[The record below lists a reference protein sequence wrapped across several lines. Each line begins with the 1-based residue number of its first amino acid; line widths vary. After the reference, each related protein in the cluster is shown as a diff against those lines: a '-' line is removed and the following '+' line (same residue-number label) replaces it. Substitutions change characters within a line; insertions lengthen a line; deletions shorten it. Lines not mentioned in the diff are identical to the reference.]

1 MFKPLTEQQRA
12 TLATVTQEQSRQFF
26 KWVYG
31 WMAAGLVVTTVVA
44 YLTVNT
50 QLLATLLMTPG
61 VLLIAM
67 FAQIGLVIG
76 LGWAIQKMSPAT
88 AAIMF
93 LVYSALTG
101 FTLSLVVLSYTAGTI
116 TAAFATTAIL
126 FAVMS
131 VVGFTTSADLTKF
144 RTLAM
149 FALIG
154 LLIAMVVNIFLR
166 SPMMD
171 MAISFIGVILFIGL
185 LAMDTQ
191 RLKIMAA
198 APEVQSDRNVAARV
212 AILGALNLYLD
223 VINLFLFLL
232 RLLGGSRR

>member
-1 MFKPLTEQQRA
+1 
-12 TLATVTQEQSRQFF
+12 
-26 KWVYG
+26 
-31 WMAAGLVVTTVVA
+31 WMAAGLVVTTAVA
-44 YLTVNT
+44 FLTINT
-50 QLLATLLMTPG
+50 EMLYSLLMNPA
-61 VLLIAM
+61 VLIIAM
-67 FAQIGLVIG
+67 FAQIGLVIA
-76 LGWAIQKMSPAT
+76 LGAAIQKMSPAT

-101 FTLSLVVLSYTAGTI
+101 FTLSLIVFTYTAGTI

-154 LLIAMVVNIFLR
+154 LLIAMVVNIFLA

-171 MAISFIGVILFIGL
+171 MVISFIGVILFIGL

-198 APEVQSDRNVAARV
+198 APEVQTDRNVAARI